1 MTTRRE
7 AVAVISAALLP
18 LPFGAHAQKKTNVLF
33 NSFIAAQHPVNTR
46 ILKPWAE
53 EISKATGG
61 RVTFEF
67 PPKDL
72 SSPPQ
77 QMDGVM
83 KGIFDMAYQFHGFL
97 AQKVKLTQVA
107 HLPFVN
113 TTARGSSIAL
123 WRTYEKFFAKA
134 DEFKDVHLVGLCVAL
149 PGPIFGMKGPINSSA
164 DIKGT
169 KIYGLPGVAARMLE
183 AAGGGV
189 VAAPAVRSYEVISS
203 GTVDA
208 YAGYSVMD
216 ANAFNTLQYA
226 KHVTDIPGHL
236 TAPAFAFFMNKKK
249 WASIPKADQ
258 DIITRFGG
266 EELARRYEAYDGME
280 TKAREAAA
288 AKGIQ
293 FSTASEAF
301 MKELRAYAAPL
312 EKAWLDDAAKLGV
325 DGKAALAYF
334 MEQAKA
340 NAKA

>member
-1 MTTRRE
+1 MTHRRE
-7 AVAVISAALLP
+7 ATALITAALLP
-18 LPFGAHAQKKTNVLF
+18 LPFATRAQSKTNVLF

-53 EISKATGG
+53 DISKATGG

-97 AQKVKLTQVA
+97 APKVKLTQLA

-113 TTARGSSIAL
+113 TTSRGSSVAL
-123 WRTYEKFFAKA
+123 WRTYERFFAKA
-134 DEFKDVHLVGLCVAL
+134 DEFRDVHLIGLCVAL
-149 PGPIFGMKGPINSSA
+149 PGPIFGMKGPIASAA

-169 KIYGLPGVAARMLE
+169 KIYGLPGVPSRILE
-183 AAGGGV
+183 SAGGGV

-208 YAGYSVMD
+208 FAGYSVMD
-216 ANAFNTLQYA
+216 AAAFNTLQYA

-236 TAPAFAFFMNKKK
+236 TAPAFAFFMNKRK

-266 EELARRYEAYDGME
+266 EELAQRYGTYDGLE
-280 TKAREAAA
+280 ARAREEAA
-288 AKGIQ
+288 AKGVR
-293 FSTASEAF
+293 FANASEAF
-301 MKELRAYAAPL
+301 MAELRQFAAPL
-312 EKAWLDDAAKLGV
+312 EKAWLDDAASLGV
-325 DGKAALAYF
+325 DGKAALAYYI
-334 MEQAKA
+334 EQAKA
-340 NAKA
+340 NARG

>member
-1 MTTRRE
+1 MSTRRE
-7 AVAVISAALLP
+7 AAAVISAALLP
-18 LPFGAHAQKKTNVLF
+18 LSFGAQAQKKTNVLF

-46 ILKPWAE
+46 ILKPWADD
-53 EISKATGG
+53 ISKATEG

-77 QMDGVM
+77 QMDGVT
-83 KGIFDMAYQFHGFL
+83 KGIFDMAYQFHGFM
-97 AQKVKLTQVA
+97 AQKVKLTQLA

-134 DEFKDVHLVGLCVAL
+134 DEFKEVQLIGLCVAL
-149 PGPIFGMKGPINSSA
+149 PGPIFGMKGPIRGAA

-169 KIYGLPGVAARMLE
+169 KIYALPGVAARILE
-183 AAGGGV
+183 SAGGGV
-189 VAAPAVRSYEVISS
+189 VAAPAVRSYEVISG

-208 YAGYSVMD
+208 FAGYSVMD

-236 TAPAFAFFMNKKK
+236 TAPAFAFFMNKRK

-266 EELARRYEAYDGME
+266 EELARRFGTYDGIE
-280 TKAREAAA
+280 TQARRAAA
-288 AKGIQ
+288 AAGIQ

-301 MKELRAYAAPL
+301 IKELRDFAAPL
-312 EKAWLDDAAKLGV
+312 EKAWLDDAAQLGV
-325 DGKAALAYF
+325 DGKAALAHYI
-334 MEQAKA
+334 EQAKA
-340 NAKA
+340 NATA